1 MKKLNAFNISEGPQ
15 AGMLKNIMNV
25 FLVGF

>member
-1 MKKLNAFNISEGPQ
+1 MKKLKTFNISVGPQ
-15 AGMLKNIMNV
+15 AGMLKNILNV